1 MGKPGSTDARDLLSA
16 FDIGVC
22 KGYYDGNTIH
32 VHDPHLTFRSKS
44 MVHEPRAKV
53 IDAYLGFLQQ
63 NGTTDRWGNQIL
75 DAMPRDRGGPIRR
88 QENGFG
94 HVCTYEGPS
103 DVCEAVSLELWAAAA
118 IESPDSVP
126 RDQRS
131 LVGSK
136 EYHNFICR
144 MVHRLQKYAER
155 GIEFVNCPGGALET
169 KIYMEDTE

>member
-1 MGKPGSTDARDLLSA
+1 
-16 FDIGVC
+16 
-22 KGYYDGNTIH
+22 

-63 NGTTDRWGNQIL
+63 NGTTDIRGNQIL
-75 DAMPRDRGGPIRR
+75 DAMSRDRGGSIRR

-103 DVCEAVSLELWAAAA
+103 DVCEAVSLELWATAA

-126 RDQRS
+126 GDQRR

-169 KIYMEDTE
+169 RIYMEDIDY